1 VKSGFGP
8 AFFLIHNWRPSGRQF
23 AFAARE
29 IARRPQLFCAPR
41 RCAGFGRFECS
52 NSWENQSHTGRRIP
66 TRPQR
71 MNGFPCYISGSPRFP
86 HRPIWRGKQRPREA
100 SFQAIIAGT
109 NPMDEASDEE
119 LMLRIAKGEERAF
132 RALVPR
138 YAARA
143 ISLARGIVG
152 NDADAEDIVQDAFLR
167 VWVNAP
173 RWRPQ
178 AAFRTWFY
186 RIVFNLS
193 LNRRRRAPF
202 LPLEAAGDPPDPAA
216 GAGERIE
223 RHESDQMVAAA
234 IAALPGR
241 QRAVIMLTYDEELTN
256 ADAAMVLGT
265 SVAGIESLL
274 VRAKRTLREKLG
286 TLLDES

>member
-1 VKSGFGP
+1 
-8 AFFLIHNWRPSGRQF
+8 
-23 AFAARE
+23 
-29 IARRPQLFCAPR
+29 
-41 RCAGFGRFECS
+41 
-52 NSWENQSHTGRRIP
+52 
-66 TRPQR
+66 
-71 MNGFPCYISGSPRFP
+71 
-86 HRPIWRGKQRPREA
+86 
-100 SFQAIIAGT
+100 
-109 NPMDEASDEE
+109 MDEASDEE
-119 LMLRIAKGEERAF
+119 LMLRIAKGDERAF
-132 RALVPR
+132 RMLAPR

-152 NDADAEDIVQDAFLR
+152 NEADAEEIVQDAFLR

-216 GAGERIE
+216 GARERIE
-223 RHESDQMVAAA
+223 RNESDQMVRAA

-241 QRAVIMLTYDEELTN
+241 QRAAIMLTYDEELTN
-256 ADAAMVLGT
+256 AEAATVLGT
-265 SVAGIESLL
+265 SIAGIESLL
-274 VRAKRTLREKLG
+274 VRAKRTLRENLG
-286 TLLDES
+286 PLLDER